1 MYAITYHHS
10 YDQLILGPID
20 WRPGY
25 MAAIIQQDLDLDT
38 PPKILQSDRDR
49 VPYDILPNVRVRRV
63 NELKPEINT
72 RIQDYNGP
80 FWNYAGDIANAMYYP
95 VDKPMHVVKNDLKNI
110 SASAR
115 YEKETSGITVNI
127 DNTDIFISTKR
138 DERKI
143 YFEKLV
149 AIGDEHIVWKFGN
162 NFLDINKSDLQKIVA
177 AIDTHVQNSFNWE
190 INKNKE
196 IDACTS
202 LAELDAIK
210 FD

>member
-63 NELKPEINT
+63 NELKPEINH

-95 VDKPMHVVKNDLKNI
+95 VDKPIHVVKNDLKNI

-127 DNTDIFISTKR
+127 DNTDIFISTGR

-143 YFEKLV
+143 YFEKLI
-149 AIGDEHIVWKFGN
+149 AIGDGQIVWKFGN
-162 NFLDINKSDLQKIVA
+162 NFLDIDKSDLQKIVA